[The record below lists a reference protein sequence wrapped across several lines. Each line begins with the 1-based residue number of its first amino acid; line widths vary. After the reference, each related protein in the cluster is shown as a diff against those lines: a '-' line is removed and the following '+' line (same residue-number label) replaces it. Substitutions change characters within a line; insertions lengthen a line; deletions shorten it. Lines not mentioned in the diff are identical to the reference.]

1 MAYTPE
7 NVLGK
12 VKNTGLSIDGCVLYF
27 SPHTYDG
34 YKCWHLYSWDAGDDR
49 AVMEAVFYC
58 EMDAGICEEAT
69 LEEFE
74 KKWTAGQW
82 VQSMM
87 PVLGPDQ
94 VKAVTVIQQVA
105 YGNRKQDD
113 MDVERKERLHFLQ
126 KRRAENRMRRAE
138 RAVL

>member
-7 NVLGK
+7 IVLGK
-12 VKNTGLSIDGCVLYF
+12 VKNTGLSIDGYALCF
-27 SPHTYDG
+27 WTCTYDG

-82 VQSMM
+82 VQGMM
-87 PVLGPDQ
+87 PVLGLNQ
-94 VKAVTVIQQVA
+94 VEAITVVQQVA
-105 YGNRKQDD
+105 YGNRKQGEINA
-113 MDVERKERLHFLQ
+113 ERKEGLHFLQ
-126 KRRAENRMRRAE
+126 KRRAENRMRRT
-138 RAVL
+138 